1 MKSKNYI
8 LQQIKEVLI
17 DRKAYSESRADKY
30 IEEVKDKTVYELMML
45 KKELSMEEEE
55 LRDVSWKSSVWREEE
70 EY

>member
-30 IEEVKDKTVYELMML
+30 IEEVKEKTVYELMVI

-70 EY
+70 Y

>member
-17 DRKAYSESRADKY
+17 DRKAYSESRADKDL
-30 IEEVKDKTVYELMML
+30 EEVKDKTVYELLVL
-45 KKELSMEEEE
+45 KKELNLEKEE
-55 LRDVSWKSSVWREEE
+55 LRDVSWRSSVWHEE

>member
-8 LQQIKEVLI
+8 LQQIKEILI

-30 IEEVKDKTVYELMML
+30 IEEVKEKTVYELMVL

-70 EY
+70 Y